1 MVNEKKSGDWDEEM
15 QWDREYAKKAL
26 KSTVLVEKVMPAVA
40 SGRTL
45 EEQIKQV
52 EKEGITASLSAFRNS
67 VLGGMEIRLD
77 KESVD
82 NVIKIGCAGFGTVLI
97 LRFYCL
103 LLQELG
109 IDYGFLKKEYCCL
122 APELYQVLGRGQ
134 DRKAIDELSRKYL
147 KLNEDV
153 ARKMGAK
160 TMLYFCPWCV
170 YRAKWLLK
178 DSDLRQLYC
187 LDILTEPGVWEGKQL
202 RFDKTV
208 GYFAGRRHRVEIY
221 SEDPSVELPW
231 DHYRKILDRVEG
243 LTVVDIP
250 AYDYPEYPNAVW
262 EWVRQYNLNYLVVN
276 HIVEY
281 GGFSRTVSKVSPGT
295 KVMFLPELILE
306 ALGKPQR
313 Y

>member
-1 MVNEKKSGDWDEEM
+1 MVDKKSGDWDEEM

-26 KSTVLVEKVMPAVA
+26 KSASLVEKVLPAVA

-45 EEQIKQV
+45 EEQLKQV
-52 EKEGITASLSAFRNS
+52 EKEGISPSLNAFRNS

-77 KESVD
+77 KKTVD
-82 NVIKIGCAGFGTVLI
+82 YVIKIGCAGFGTILI

-122 APELYQVLGRGQ
+122 APELYQVLARGQ
-134 DRKAIDELSRKYL
+134 DRKPIDELSRKYL
-147 KLNEDV
+147 KINEDV

-178 DSDLRQLYC
+178 DSDLRQIYC
-187 LDILTEPGVWEGKQL
+187 LDILTEPKVWEGKRL
-202 RFDKTV
+202 RLDRTI
-208 GYFAGRRHRVEIY
+208 GYFAGRRGRVEIY

-231 DHYRKILDRVEG
+231 DEYRKILDRVEG
-243 LTVVDIP
+243 LKIIDIP

-262 EWVRQYNLNYLVVN
+262 EWVRKHNLKYLVVN

-281 GGFSRTVSKVSPGT
+281 GGFSRTASKVSPET
-295 KVMFLPELILE
+295 KVMFLPELMLE